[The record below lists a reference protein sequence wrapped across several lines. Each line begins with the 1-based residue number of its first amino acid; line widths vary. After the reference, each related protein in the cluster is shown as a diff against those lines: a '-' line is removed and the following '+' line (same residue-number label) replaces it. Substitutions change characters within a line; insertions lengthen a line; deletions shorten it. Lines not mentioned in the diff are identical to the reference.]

1 VNKKALSLA
10 VCLAI
15 SYPSATL
22 ALGLGEIESVS
33 NLNQPFKA
41 KIDLLSVGDTNV
53 GSLKVKVASPSVF
66 SRVGID
72 RPNFLNGLR
81 FRSTIENGKPVVL
94 VSSSQP
100 IKEPFINF
108 LLEVSWPK
116 GQLLKE
122 YTVLLDPPV
131 LMQPGT
137 SIASNTVG
145 VRPDPSQRPQAQV
158 QQQNSSQQARQQQ
171 QRQRVIAQQQQTR
184 QQQLQRQRQLQQQ
197 RQQAQSDGLRRPG
210 PAKPDASVASTS
222 RTPTSN
228 GSRTYRIRRGD
239 TLFKVAKKLGY
250 NGVRNEQMM
259 MALFEANP
267 TAFRKRN
274 INNLKSGV
282 TVRRPSLDEAK
293 RIPLRTARQDIRSQT
308 SDWKQSRSTKSTP
321 TNNQPAGNASGKIAG
336 SGGSTNSQARIEV
349 LGSTNGKNSANSGNL
364 VGQARLNDLNRQMT
378 LASESLTA
386 RTRENNE
393 LKSRVSEL
401 EALLKKKNRLIT
413 LKNEQL
419 AELQVSLGRP
429 PTAMNENPMDIAGT
443 INEQGGEIEKM
454 IAGQDGNDG
463 TIVRTQDPAIINE
476 MGQNTDTEIFQESVT
491 DDLTAALNTQ
501 NPAEEEG
508 GILDLLSSP
517 LVMGLGGGSL
527 LALIAGFLFLRR
539 RNNNEEYDDY
549 SPIDFDDPSLA
560 PGSSGFDDISSKVD
574 PVSDADD
581 PFAGLGGSSS
591 EVKDD
596 FDVDPMDEM
605 IPEDI
610 PKSNNVAAA
619 VPSAATS
626 SQAIDADDDDI
637 LQEAD
642 VYIVYG
648 LHEQAEVELKR
659 AIEKQPDNLEYR
671 AKLLEN
677 YHASDNKEAFEV
689 AAAEFSQLNGSGKEA
704 LWEKIS
710 GWGGKLLPASPLF
723 ASPGVA
729 AVINET
735 ASKPADMIADFNS
748 TDAKE
753 ESSGISGKLGMAAA
767 AAAAGG
773 VAITA
778 GKAFADNAQ
787 DKLTDTVS
795 SAKDSAGSAVSG
807 LTDKIPGLGDDS
819 PISGLTDKIPGLG
832 DDSEIADIGEIAD
845 AKSAEVLDFDDMDLD
860 SLLSADAK
868 TDTPKAAAIDV
879 PEVDTSFEDAD
890 LDFAI
895 KDMAKEET
903 PSESGSGGLA
913 AAAIGGAVA
922 LGGAAV
928 AKASTS
934 SDENEM
940 DFDFSE
946 FEIDDG
952 GAAEK
957 IASLAETGSD
967 DFEGLDDFDFGLD
980 DAETSK
986 DKLGSTNLN
995 LALDGSDTGVGK
1007 ILPENSVYKMSETKE
1022 SSDDILGEMDDDL
1035 SFLDLDNGADTG
1047 LMDAQIS
1054 TKLDLARAYMD
1065 MGDVEGARSTLE
1077 EVMAEG
1083 NDDQKKEAKELLHQ
1097 TG

>member
-1 VNKKALSLA
+1 MNKKALSLA
-10 VCLAI
+10 VYIAI

-53 GSLKVKVASPSVF
+53 GNLKVKVASPSVF

-81 FRSTIENGKPVVL
+81 FRSSVENGKPVIL

-100 IKEPFINF
+100 VKEPFINF

-145 VRPDPSQRPQAQV
+145 VRPDPSTQRTQAQRQ
-158 QQQNSSQQARQQQ
+158 QQQNAANQQARQQQ
-171 QRQRVIAQQQQTR
+171 QRQRVIQQQQQQAR

-197 RQQAQSDGLRRPG
+197 QAQNDLRRPS
-210 PAKPDASVASTS
+210 PID
-222 RTPTSN
+222 N
-228 GSRTYRIRRGD
+228 GTAAVDNAVGNQSRTYRIRRGD

-259 MALFEANP
+259 MAIFQANP

-282 TVRRPSLDEAK
+282 SVRRPSMSEAK
-293 RIPLRTARQDIRSQT
+293 RISLQTARQEIRGQT
-308 SDWKQSRSTKSTP
+308 SEWKRGQPQKVAATKS
-321 TNNQPAGNASGKIAG
+321 PAQNTASGQVTGNSAAE
-336 SGGSTNSQARIEV
+336 NSQARIEV
-349 LGSTNGKNSANSGNL
+349 LGSANGKNSANSGNL
-364 VGQARLNDLNRQMT
+364 VGQAKLDDLNRQMT

-386 RTRENNE
+386 RTRENND

-419 AELQVSLGRP
+419 AELQVSLGKP
-429 PTAMNENPMDIAGT
+429 PTAMGAEEETDVVSS
-443 INEQGGEIEKM
+443 INEQGGDIEKM
-454 IAGQDGNDG
+454 ITGQVQDGNDG
-463 TIVRTQDPAIINE
+463 TIVRTQDPANAIISD
-476 MGQNTDTEIFQESVT
+476 MGQQDTEIFQEPVS
-491 DDLTAALNTQ
+491 DDITTALTPQ
-501 NPAEEEG
+501 EPVEEDS
-508 GILDLLSSP
+508 GILGLLSSP

-539 RNNNEEYDDY
+539 RNSNDEYGDDY
-549 SPIDFDDPSLA
+549 SPIDFDDPSFA
-560 PGSSGFDDISSKVD
+560 PGSNDFDDVSQKVD

-581 PFAGLGGSSS
+581 PFAGLGGSSAV
-591 EVKDD
+591 EGG

-605 IPEDI
+605 IQEDT
-610 PKSNNVAAA
+610 PKASFSDVAA
-619 VPSAATS
+619 VPVAS
-626 SQAIDADDDDI
+626 DVDGDDDDDI

-648 LHEQAEVELKR
+648 LHEQAEVELKK

-677 YHASDNKEAFEV
+677 YHASDNKEAFE
-689 AAAEFSQLNGSGKEA
+689 AEAIEFSKLNGPGKAE
-704 LWEKIS
+704 LWQKVS
-710 GWGGKLLPASPLF
+710 GWGSKLLPASALF
-723 ASPGVA
+723 AGPGVA
-729 AVINET
+729 AAINTAQKPVENIIDTPVVDAPAFENPVIELPE
-735 ASKPADMIADFNS
+735 SDS
-748 TDAKE
+748 S
-753 ESSGISGKLGMAAA
+753 SSGLMGKLGMAGA

-787 DKLTDTVS
+787 EKLGDTVS
-795 SAKDSAGSAVSG
+795 SAKDSAGSALSG
-807 LTDKIPGLGDDS
+807 FTDKAPDLGGITDKIPDLGDM
-819 PISGLTDKIPGLG
+819 
-832 DDSEIADIGEIAD
+832 ADLEAPE
-845 AKSAEVLDFDDMDLD
+845 SAEILDFDDMDLD

-868 TDTPKAAAIDV
+868 VEVPDAPSIDTPDLDV
-879 PEVDTSFEDAD
+879 AD

-895 KDMAKEET
+895 QDMDASADAKDLDIAD
-903 PSESGSGGLA
+903 G
-913 AAAIGGAVA
+913 
-922 LGGAAV
+922 
-928 AKASTS
+928 
-934 SDENEM
+934 EM

-946 FEIDDG
+946 FEIDEPAATNEKTTTSVLDG
-952 GAAEK
+952 KVDE
-957 IASLAETGSD
+957 LD
-967 DFEGLDDFDFGLD
+967 DLDDFSSLGFDLD
-980 DAETSK
+980 DKEEV
-986 DKLGSTNLN
+986 KLGSTNLN
-995 LALDGSDTGVGK
+995 LALDGSSTGVGK
-1007 ILPENSVYKMSETKE
+1007 ILPENSVYKIAEAKDAK
-1022 SSDDILGEMDDDL
+1022 DDILGDMDDDL
-1035 SFLDLDNGADTG
+1035 SFLDLDDGADTG
-1047 LMDAQIS
+1047 LMDAQVS

-1083 NDDQKKEAKELLHQ
+1083 NPDQKKEAKELLVQ
-1097 TG
+1097 AG

>member
-1 VNKKALSLA
+1 MNKKALSLA
-10 VCLAI
+10 VCIAI
-15 SYPSATL
+15 SYPGAGL

-81 FRSTIENGKPVVL
+81 FRSSMENGKPVIL

-145 VRPDPSQRPQAQV
+145 VRPDPSQRNQAQI
-158 QQQNSSQQARQQQ
+158 QQQNSAQQSRQQQ

-184 QQQLQRQRQLQQQ
+184 AQQQRQRQLQQQ
-197 RQQAQSDGLRRPG
+197 RQQQANNDGLRRPG
-210 PAKPDASVASTS
+210 PPVGAAAVPRANNTG
-222 RTPTSN
+222 N
-228 GSRTYRIRRGD
+228 ESRTYRIRRGD
-239 TLFKVAKKLGY
+239 TLYKVAKKLGY

-259 MALFEANP
+259 MAIFEANP

-282 TVRRPSLDEAK
+282 TVRRPSVNEAK
-293 RIPLRTARQDIRSQT
+293 RIPLRAARQDIRTQT
-308 SDWKQSRSTKSTP
+308 SEWKRGKPVKSSVANNNKTP
-321 TNNQPAGNASGKIAG
+321 SGKVTAKG
-336 SGGSTNSQARIEV
+336 NPTTSQARIEV
-349 LGSTNGKNSANSGNL
+349 LGSTKGNNSANNGNL
-364 VGQARLNDLNRQMT
+364 VGQAKLDDLNRQMT

-386 RTRENNE
+386 RKRENNE

-419 AELQVSLGRP
+419 AELQVSLGKP
-429 PTAMNENPMDIAGT
+429 PTAMGATDTDVVGT

-454 IAGQDGNDG
+454 LAQDGNDG
-463 TIVRTQDPAIINE
+463 TIVRSQDPAASLDNDLT
-476 MGQNTDTEIFQESVT
+476 QNTDTEIFQEPIS
-491 DDLTAALNTQ
+491 DDITTAMGSSQ
-501 NPAEEEG
+501 PVEEEG

-539 RNNNEEYDDY
+539 RNSSDEYDDY
-549 SPIDFDDPSLA
+549 SPIDFEDPSLA
-560 PGSSGFDDISSKVD
+560 PGSSGFDDVAGKVD

-591 EVKDD
+591 PVDNSG

-605 IPEDI
+605 IQEEAPDA
-610 PKSNNVAAA
+610 KVNVASTPAA
-619 VPSAATS
+619 VS
-626 SQAIDADDDDI
+626 STADNVDDDDI

-659 AIEKQPDNLEYR
+659 AIEKHPDNLEYR

-689 AAAEFSQLNGSGKEA
+689 AATEFSKLNGPDKDA

-710 GWGGKLLPASPLF
+710 GWGGKMLPASPLF

-729 AVINET
+729 AVINDT
-735 ASKPADMIADFNS
+735 ASKPTEIA
-748 TDAKE
+748 TDAISDSKE
-753 ESSGISGKLGMAAA
+753 SSGKLGIAAA

-778 GKAFADNAQ
+778 GKAFADNAK
-787 DKLTDTVS
+787 DKLEDTVS
-795 SAKDSAGSAVSG
+795 GAQDSAGS
-807 LTDKIPGLGDDS
+807 T
-819 PISGLTDKIPGLG
+819 
-832 DDSEIADIGEIAD
+832 IADVAD
-845 AKSAEVLDFDDMDLD
+845 SKGAEVLDFDDMDLD
-860 SLLSADAK
+860 SLLSADDAK
-868 TDTPKAAAIDV
+868 VAVSEATSIDAPK
-879 PEVDTSFEDAD
+879 VDLDNGFEDAD

-895 KDMAKEET
+895 QDMAKQD
-903 PSESGSGGLA
+903 ESSGAAIASTA
-913 AAAIGGAVA
+913 AAE
-922 LGGAAV
+922 
-928 AKASTS
+928 TS
-934 SDENEM
+934 DNNEM

-946 FEIDDG
+946 FEIDG
-952 GAAEK
+952 GETADK
-957 IASLAETGSD
+957 VTSLGEEAGSN
-967 DFEGLDDFDFGLD
+967 DFESLDDFDFGLD
-980 DAETSK
+980 EAETSK
-986 DKLGSTNLN
+986 DELSSTNLN

-1022 SSDDILGEMDDDL
+1022 SKDDILGEMDDDL

-1047 LMDAQIS
+1047 LMEAQVS

>member
-10 VCLAI
+10 VYIAI

-41 KIDLLSVGDTNV
+41 QIALLSVGDTNV

-81 FRSTIENGKPVVL
+81 FRSSVQNGKPVIL

-100 IKEPFINF
+100 VKEPFINF

-145 VRPDPSQRPQAQV
+145 VRPDPSSAQLTRAQR
-158 QQQNSSQQARQQQ
+158 QQQNVAAQQARQQQ
-171 QRQRVIAQQQQTR
+171 QRQRVIQQQQQTR
-184 QQQLQRQRQLQQQ
+184 QQQQRQRQ
-197 RQQAQSDGLRRPG
+197 QQAQNDGLRRPG
-210 PAKPDASVASTS
+210 PAKGST
-222 RTPTSN
+222 TATSA
-228 GSRTYRIRRGD
+228 GRSSQSGTYRIRRGD
-239 TLFKVAKKLGY
+239 TLYKVAKKLGY
-250 NGVRNEQMM
+250 SGVRNEQMM
-259 MALFEANP
+259 MAIFEANP

-282 TVRRPSLDEAK
+282 SVRRPSINEAK
-293 RIPLRTARQDIRSQT
+293 RVPLRTARQDIRSQT
-308 SDWKQSRSTKSTP
+308 SDWKRSKPKRAAS
-321 TNNQPAGNASGKIAG
+321 NNTSQTTTSGKAAGNSASG
-336 SGGSTNSQARIEV
+336 SSQARIEV
-349 LGSTNGKNSANSGNL
+349 LGSTNGKSSANSGNL
-364 VGQARLNDLNRQMT
+364 VGQAKLDDLNRQMT

-386 RTRENNE
+386 RKRENND

-419 AELQVSLGRP
+419 AELQVSLGKP
-429 PTAMNENPMDIAGT
+429 PTAMGANDTDVVGT
-443 INEQGGEIEKM
+443 VNEQGVEIEKM
-454 IAGQDGNDG
+454 LAGQTGNEG
-463 TIVRTQDPAIINE
+463 TIVRTQAPIIDE
-476 MGQNTDTEIFQESVT
+476 TGQETEIFQEPVDNGIT
-491 DDLTAALNTQ
+491 TALNAQ
-501 NPAEEEG
+501 EPVEEEG
-508 GILDLLSSP
+508 GILGLLSSP

-539 RNNNEEYDDY
+539 RNNNEEHDDY
-549 SPIDFDDPSLA
+549 SPIDFDDPSFA
-560 PGSSGFDDISSKVD
+560 PGSSGFDDDSAKID

-591 EVKDD
+591 PVDD
-596 FDVDPMDEM
+596 SGFDVDPMDEM
-605 IPEDI
+605 IQEET
-610 PKSNNVAAA
+610 PKAAM
-619 VPSAATS
+619 AATS
-626 SQAIDADDDDI
+626 TPVAAGNNANDVDDDDDI

-648 LHEQAEVELKR
+648 LHEQAESELKK
-659 AIEKQPDNLEYR
+659 AIEKQPGNLEYR

-677 YHASDNKEAFEV
+677 YHASDNKEAFE
-689 AAAEFSQLNGSGKEA
+689 AEATEFSKLSGPGRDV

-710 GWGGKLLPASPLF
+710 GWGTKLLPASPLF

-729 AVINET
+729 AVINDNV
-735 ASKPADMIADFNS
+735 AQPAIAM
-748 TDAKE
+748 DAEKQE
-753 ESSGISGKLGMAAA
+753 EAGSGMMGKLGMAGAA
-767 AAAAGG
+767 VAAGG

-778 GKAFADNAQ
+778 GKAFAENAQ

-795 SAKDSAGSAVSG
+795 GAKDSAGSA
-807 LTDKIPGLGDDS
+807 
-819 PISGLTDKIPGLG
+819 ISGMTDNIPSLG
-832 DDSEIADIGEIAD
+832 GGDTDIADMVD

-868 TDTPKAAAIDV
+868 DAISTEMPSVDV
-879 PEVDTSFEDAD
+879 PDIDTGFEDAD

-895 KDMAKEET
+895 QDMAGDTK
-903 PSESGSGGLA
+903 
-913 AAAIGGAVA
+913 AVEA
-922 LGGAAV
+922 PGI
-928 AKASTS
+928 TS
-934 SDENEM
+934 STNNDEM

-946 FEIDDG
+946 FEIDD
-952 GAAEK
+952 AATATTDEVATSAK
-957 IASLAETGSD
+957 AATDEFD
-967 DFEGLDDFDFGLD
+967 GLDDFSDLGFDLD
-980 DAETSK
+980 DAKGDSK
-986 DKLGSTNLN
+986 LNSTNLN
-995 LALDGSDTGVGK
+995 LALDGSNTGVGK
-1007 ILPENSVYKMSETKE
+1007 ILPENSVYKMSEAKGAK
-1022 SSDDILGEMDDDL
+1022 DDLLGDADDL
-1035 SFLDLDNGADTG
+1035 SFLDLDDGADTG
-1047 LMDAQIS
+1047 IMDAQVS

-1077 EVMAEG
+1077 EVMSEG
-1083 NDDQKKEAKELLHQ
+1083 NADQKKEATELLSQ

>member
-1 VNKKALSLA
+1 MNKKALSLA
-10 VCLAI
+10 VCIAI
-15 SYPSATL
+15 SYPGAAL

-41 KIDLLSVGDTNV
+41 KIDLLSVGDVNV
-53 GSLKVKVASPSVF
+53 GGLKVKVASPSVF

-81 FRSTIENGKPVVL
+81 FRSSTQNGRPVIL

-137 SIASNTVG
+137 SVASNTVG
-145 VRPDPSQRPQAQV
+145 VRPDPSQRSRAQV
-158 QQQNSSQQARQQQ
+158 QQQNASQQARQQQ

-184 QQQLQRQRQLQQQ
+184 QQQQRQRQLQQQ
-197 RQQAQSDGLRRPG
+197 RQQQAQNDGLRRPG
-210 PAKPDASVASTS
+210 PPVAPAAAATN
-222 RTPTSN
+222 TAGN
-228 GSRTYRIRRGD
+228 QSRTYRIRRGD
-239 TLFKVAKKLGY
+239 TLYKVAQKLGY

-259 MALFEANP
+259 MAIFEANP

-282 TVRRPSLDEAK
+282 TVRRPSINEAK
-293 RIPLRTARQDIRSQT
+293 RIPLRAARQDIRSQT
-308 SDWKQSRSTKSTP
+308 SEWKRSKPTKSAVA
-321 TNNQPAGNASGKIAG
+321 TNTKPSSGKVTGNNVGAG
-336 SGGSTNSQARIEV
+336 SQARIEV
-349 LGSTNGKNSANSGNL
+349 LGSMEGKNSANSGNL
-364 VGQARLNDLNRQMT
+364 VGQAKLDDLNRQMT

-386 RTRENNE
+386 RKRENNE

-419 AELQVSLGRP
+419 AELQVSLGKP
-429 PTAMNENPMDIAGT
+429 PTAMTGDGDANVVGT
-443 INEQGGEIEKM
+443 INEQGGDIEKM
-454 IAGQDGNDG
+454 LAQNGNDG
-463 TIVRTQDPAIINE
+463 TILRSQDPANFIGNDPNQE
-476 MGQNTDTEIFQESVT
+476 TEILQEPVG
-491 DDLTAALNTQ
+491 DDITTAMSAGQ
-501 NPAEEEG
+501 PAEEEG
-508 GILDLLSSP
+508 GILDMLSSP

-539 RNNNEEYDDY
+539 RNNDDEYDDY
-549 SPIDFDDPSLA
+549 SPIDFEDPSLA
-560 PGSSGFDDISSKVD
+560 PGGSGFDDITTKVD

-591 EVKDD
+591 SVEASG
-596 FDVDPMDEM
+596 FDVDPMDE
-605 IPEDI
+605 IIQEEAPDA
-610 PKSNNVAAA
+610 KSSVANV
-619 VPSAATS
+619 PATAS
-626 SQAIDADDDDI
+626 SHVNDDTDEDDI

-659 AIEKQPDNLEYR
+659 AIEKHPENLEYR

-689 AAAEFSQLNGSGKEA
+689 AATEFSQLNGPDKEV

-729 AVINET
+729 AVIKDV
-735 ASKPADMIADFNS
+735 ASKPAEMATDAIG
-748 TDAKE
+748 DAKE
-753 ESSGISGKLGMAAA
+753 SSGLSGKLGMAAA

-778 GKAFADNAQ
+778 GKAFAENAQ

-795 SAKDSAGSAVSG
+795 GAKDSAGSAISG
-807 LTDKIPGLGDDS
+807 LTEKLPGLGDSSDN
-819 PISGLTDKIPGLG
+819 
-832 DDSEIADIGEIAD
+832 IAD
-845 AKSAEVLDFDDMDLD
+845 AVDTKSAEVLDFDDMDLD
-860 SLLSADAK
+860 SLLSAEDNKNDDVATESTSIDAPK
-868 TDTPKAAAIDV
+868 VDLDTG
-879 PEVDTSFEDAD
+879 FEDAD

-895 KDMAKEET
+895 QDMAKKDDSS
-903 PSESGSGGLA
+903 SESSLGGA
-913 AAAIGGAVA
+913 AAAIGGAAA
-922 LGGAAV
+922 LGGAAM
-928 AKASTS
+928 AASSTTEA
-934 SDENEM
+934 SDSNEM

-946 FEIDDG
+946 FEVDDG
-952 GAAEK
+952 DQEDTATALESAG
-957 IASLAETGSD
+957 TN
-967 DFEGLDDFDFGLD
+967 DFESLDDFDFGLD
-980 DAETSK
+980 DSETETAKGELS
-986 DKLGSTNLN
+986 STNLN
-995 LALDGSDTGVGK
+995 LALDGSDAGVGK
-1007 ILPENSVYKMSETKE
+1007 ILPENSVYKMSETKAE
-1022 SSDDILGEMDDDL
+1022 KDDILGEMDDDL
-1035 SFLDLDNGADTG
+1035 SFLDLDNSADTG
-1047 LMDAQIS
+1047 LMEAQIS

>member
-1 VNKKALSLA
+1 MNKKALSLA
-10 VCLAI
+10 VYIAI

-33 NLNQPFKA
+33 SLNQPFKA
-41 KIDLLSVGDTNV
+41 QIDLLSVGDTNV

-81 FRSTIENGKPVVL
+81 FRSSMQNGKPVIL

-100 IKEPFINF
+100 VKEPFINF

-145 VRPDPSQRPQAQV
+145 VRPDPSVQRSQAQRA
-158 QQQNSSQQARQQQ
+158 QQQKNVAAQQARQQQ

-184 QQQLQRQRQLQQQ
+184 QQQQRQRQLQQQ
-197 RQQAQSDGLRRPG
+197 RQQQAQNDGLRRPG
-210 PAKPDASVASTS
+210 PANGAAAATTS
-222 RTPTSN
+222 GGGN
-228 GSRTYRIRRGD
+228 QSRTYRIRRGD

-259 MALFEANP
+259 MAIYEANP

-282 TVRRPSLDEAK
+282 TVRRPSINEAK
-293 RIPLRTARQDIRSQT
+293 RVPLRTARQDIRSQT
-308 SDWKQSRSTKSTP
+308 SDWKRNKPKKAVS
-321 TNNQPAGNASGKIAG
+321 NNSSQTIASGKTAG
-336 SGGSTNSQARIEV
+336 SSVSGNSQARIEV
-349 LGSTNGKNSANSGNL
+349 LGSNGKSSANSGNL
-364 VGQARLNDLNRQMT
+364 VGQAKLDDLNRQMT

-386 RTRENNE
+386 RKRENND

-419 AELQVSLGRP
+419 AELQVSLGKP
-429 PTAMNENPMDIAGT
+429 PTAMGANDTDIVGT
-443 INEQGGEIEKM
+443 VNDQGVEIEKM
-454 IAGQDGNDG
+454 LAGQTGD
-463 TIVRTQDPAIINE
+463 TIVRTQNPIINDA
-476 MGQNTDTEIFQESVT
+476 GQEVEIFQEPVDGEIT
-491 DDLTAALNTQ
+491 TALNAQ
-501 NPAEEEG
+501 EPVEEEG
-508 GILDLLSSP
+508 GILGLLSSP

-539 RNNNEEYDDY
+539 RNNNDEHDDY
-549 SPIDFDDPSLA
+549 SPIDFDDPSFA
-560 PGSSGFDDISSKVD
+560 PGSSGFDDAASKID

-591 EVKDD
+591 PADSGG

-605 IPEDI
+605 IQEDT
-610 PKSNNVAAA
+610 PKAAMADVTAPTAAGNNNASDV
-619 VPSAATS
+619 
-626 SQAIDADDDDI
+626 DDDDDI

-648 LHEQAEVELKR
+648 LHEQAESELKK
-659 AIEKQPDNLEYR
+659 AIEKQPGNLEYR

-677 YHASDNKEAFEV
+677 YHASDNKEAFETE
-689 AAAEFSQLNGSGKEA
+689 ATEFSKLNGPGKDE
-704 LWEKIS
+704 LWEKVS
-710 GWGGKLLPASPLF
+710 GWGTKLLPASPLF

-729 AVINET
+729 AAISDST
-735 ASKPADMIADFNS
+735 AKPAIALG
-748 TDAKE
+748 AEKPE
-753 ESSGISGKLGMAAA
+753 ESGSGMMGKLGMAGAA
-767 AAAAGG
+767 VAAGG

-778 GKAFADNAQ
+778 GKAFAENAQ
-787 DKLTDTVS
+787 DKLGDT
-795 SAKDSAGSAVSG
+795 AGSAMSG
-807 LTDKIPGLGDDS
+807 LTDKMPGLGGD
-819 PISGLTDKIPGLG
+819 TDLV
-832 DDSEIADIGEIAD
+832 DMASEKG
-845 AKSAEVLDFDDMDLD
+845 AEVLDFDDMDLD
-860 SLLSADAK
+860 SLLSADTKDAIP
-868 TDTPKAAAIDV
+868 DMSIDV
-879 PEVDTSFEDAD
+879 PDIDSGFEDAD

-895 KDMAKEET
+895 QDMAVDTK
-903 PSESGSGGLA
+903 
-913 AAAIGGAVA
+913 AVEIPEMPT
-922 LGGAAV
+922 L
-928 AKASTS
+928 
-934 SDENEM
+934 SDNDEM

-946 FEIDDG
+946 FEIDD
-952 GAAEK
+952 AASAATDK
-957 IASLAETGSD
+957 AASTAKVATDEFD
-967 DFEGLDDFDFGLD
+967 GLDDFGDLGFDLD
-980 DAETSK
+980 ADDKGDSK
-986 DKLGSTNLN
+986 LSSTNLN
-995 LALDGSDTGVGK
+995 LALDGSKTGVGK
-1007 ILPENSVYKMSETKE
+1007 ILPENSVYKMSEAKAAK
-1022 SSDDILGEMDDDL
+1022 DDMLADADDDL
-1035 SFLDLDNGADTG
+1035 SFLDLDSGADTG

-1065 MGDVEGARSTLE
+1065 MGDVDGARSTLE
-1077 EVMAEG
+1077 EVMSEG
-1083 NDDQKKEAKELLHQ
+1083 NTDQKKEAKELLSQ

>member
-1 VNKKALSLA
+1 MNKKALSLA
-10 VCLAI
+10 VYIAI

-33 NLNQPFKA
+33 SLNQPFKA
-41 KIDLLSVGDTNV
+41 KIDLLSVGNTNV

-66 SRVGID
+66 SRVGIE

-81 FRSTIENGKPVVL
+81 FRSAVENGKPVIL

-100 IKEPFINF
+100 VKEPFINF

-145 VRPDPSQRPQAQV
+145 VRPDPSAARSQAQRQ
-158 QQQNSSQQARQQQ
+158 QQQNAANQQVRQQQ
-171 QRQRVIAQQQQTR
+171 QRQRVIAQQKQA
-184 QQQLQRQRQLQQQ
+184 QQQRQTQQQQQRQRQLQQQ
-197 RQQAQSDGLRRPG
+197 RQQAQNDGLRRPG
-210 PAKPDASVASTS
+210 APTGATAASNAGANRAK
-222 RTPTSN
+222 
-228 GSRTYRIRRGD
+228 TYRIRRGD

-259 MALFEANP
+259 MAIYEANP

-282 TVRRPSLDEAK
+282 SVRRPSINEAK
-293 RIPLRTARQDIRSQT
+293 RVSLQSARQDIRSQT
-308 SDWKQSRSTKSTP
+308 SDWKRSRSQKPASTNASQNK
-321 TNNQPAGNASGKIAG
+321 NNVSGKVAGNAVAG
-336 SGGSTNSQARIEV
+336 NSQARIEV
-349 LGSTNGKNSANSGNL
+349 LGSTNGKNSASSGNL
-364 VGQARLNDLNRQMT
+364 VGQAKLDDLNRQMT

-386 RTRENNE
+386 RTRENND

-419 AELQVSLGRP
+419 AELQVSLGKP
-429 PTAMNENPMDIAGT
+429 PTAMGATDTDIVGT
-443 INEQGGEIEKM
+443 VNEQGGDIEKM
-454 IAGQDGNDG
+454 ITGQDGNDG
-463 TIVRTQDPAIINE
+463 TIVRTQDPAEAIISD
-476 MGQNTDTEIFQESVT
+476 MGQDTEIFQEPVNDAT
-491 DDLTAALNTQ
+491 TTALNTQ
-501 NPAEEEG
+501 EPVEEEG
-508 GILDLLSSP
+508 GILGLLSSP

-539 RNNNEEYDDY
+539 RNNSDEYDEGY
-549 SPIDFDDPSLA
+549 SPIDFDDPSFA
-560 PGSSGFDDISSKVD
+560 PGSNDFDDIPQKAA
-574 PVSDADD
+574 PMSDADD

-591 EVKDD
+591 PVESG

-605 IPEDI
+605 IGEEI
-610 PKSNNVAAA
+610 PDATPPHSAVVPPMAASNASDV
-619 VPSAATS
+619 
-626 SQAIDADDDDI
+626 DDDDDI

-648 LHEQAEVELKR
+648 LHEQAEVELKK

-677 YHASDNKEAFEV
+677 YHASDNKEAFEAE
-689 AAAEFSQLNGSGKEA
+689 AAVFSQLNGPGKAE
-704 LWEKIS
+704 LWEKVS

-723 ASPGVA
+723 ASGVA
-729 AVINET
+729 AVASSANAKAAET
-735 ASKPADMIADFNS
+735 TIANTQQAAKDGASGGLA
-748 TDAKE
+748 
-753 ESSGISGKLGMAAA
+753 KLGA

-787 DKLTDTVS
+787 SKLS
-795 SAKDSAGSAVSG
+795 DSAANANNSVGSAVAG
-807 LTDKIPGLGDDS
+807 LTENMANVSNEPSAGA
-819 PISGLTDKIPGLG
+819 
-832 DDSEIADIGEIAD
+832 ADN
-845 AKSAEVLDFDDMDLD
+845 AEVLDFDDMDLD
-860 SLLSADAK
+860 SLLSADDKVDSSDA
-868 TDTPKAAAIDV
+868 KAAQSIDV
-879 PEVDTSFEDAD
+879 ESGFED

-895 KDMAKEET
+895 QDIEVDTKHPEPAET
-903 PSESGSGGLA
+903 TQLDGG
-913 AAAIGGAVA
+913 
-922 LGGAAV
+922 
-928 AKASTS
+928 
-934 SDENEM
+934 EM

-946 FEIDDG
+946 FEIDEAPSTEPSSSVT
-952 GAAEK
+952 AAK
-957 IASLAETGSD
+957 TD
-967 DFEGLDDFDFGLD
+967 DFDGLDDFSDLGFDLD
-980 DAETSK
+980 EPEDKTRDATS
-986 DKLGSTNLN
+986 LN
-995 LALDGSDTGVGK
+995 LALDGSNTGVGK
-1007 ILPENSVYKMSETKE
+1007 ILPENSVYKISDAKE
-1022 SSDDILGEMDDDL
+1022 STGDVLSGMDDDL
-1035 SFLDLDNGADTG
+1035 SFLDLDGAGTE
-1047 LMDAQIS
+1047 LAENQVS

-1083 NDDQKKEAKELLHQ
+1083 NDSQKQEAKELLHQ
-1097 TG
+1097 AG

>member
-1 VNKKALSLA
+1 MNKKALSLA
-10 VCLAI
+10 VYIAI

-41 KIDLLSVGDTNV
+41 KIDLLSVGNTNLS
-53 GSLKVKVASPSVF
+53 GLKVKVASPSVF

-81 FRSTIENGKPVVL
+81 FRSSSENGKPVIL

-145 VRPDPSQRPQAQV
+145 IRPDPSRPTQAQR
-158 QQQNSSQQARQQQ
+158 QQQNAAAQRQRQQQ

-197 RQQAQSDGLRRPG
+197 RQQAQNDGLRRPG
-210 PAKPDASVASTS
+210 PPV
-222 RTPTSN
+222 
-228 GSRTYRIRRGD
+228 GSAAAAATGSGQSKTYRIRRGD
-239 TLFKVAKKLGY
+239 TLYKVAKKLGY
-250 NGVRNEQMM
+250 SGVRNEQMM
-259 MALFEANP
+259 MALYQANP

-274 INNLKSGV
+274 INNLKAGV
-282 TVRRPSLDEAK
+282 TVRRPSINEAK
-293 RIPLRTARQDIRSQT
+293 RINLQTARQDIRAQAAE
-308 SDWKQSRSTKSTP
+308 WKRSKPQRAASAA
-321 TNNQPAGNASGKIAG
+321 NNQNNRVASGNSAPTTPIG
-336 SGGSTNSQARIEV
+336 NSQARIEV
-349 LGSTNGKNSANSGNL
+349 LGSTNGNNSANNGNL
-364 VGQARLNDLNRQMT
+364 VGQAKLDDLNRQMT

-419 AELQVSLGRP
+419 AELQVSLGKP
-429 PTAMNENPMDIAGT
+429 PTAMGGQETDVIGT
-443 INEQGGEIEKM
+443 VNEQGGEIEKM
-454 IAGQDGNDG
+454 IANQNGNDG
-463 TIVRTQDPAIINE
+463 TIVRTQDPADAIIND
-476 MGQNTDTEIFQESVT
+476 MGQDTEIFQEPVT
-491 DDLTAALNTQ
+491 DDISTAMSNQ
-501 NPAEEEG
+501 QPVEEEG
-508 GILDLLSSP
+508 GILELLSSP

-539 RNNNEEYDDY
+539 RNNDDEYEDY

-560 PGSSGFDDISSKVD
+560 PGSSGFDDDITDNVQPSSN
-574 PVSDADD
+574 ADD

-591 EVKDD
+591 PVEND
-596 FDVDPMDEM
+596 FDVDPMDE
-605 IPEDI
+605 IIQEEELPKAAAPE
-610 PKSNNVAAA
+610 PVPAPVAPVAAPVEA
-619 VPSAATS
+619 NN
-626 SQAIDADDDDI
+626 DGDMDDGDDI

-648 LHEQAEVELKR
+648 LHEQAEVELKK
-659 AIEKQPDNLEYR
+659 AIEKQPENLEYR

-677 YHASDNKEAFEV
+677 YHASDNKEAFE
-689 AAAEFSQLNGSGKEA
+689 AAATEFSELKGPGKDA
-704 LWEKIS
+704 LWEKVS
-710 GWGGKLLPASPLF
+710 DWGSKMLPTSPLF

-729 AVINET
+729 AVINNDT
-735 ASKPADMIADFNS
+735 AD
-748 TDAKE
+748 TKE
-753 ESSGISGKLGMAAA
+753 EDSGLGALGMVGA

-778 GKAFADNAQ
+778 GKAVAEN
-787 DKLTDTVS
+787 
-795 SAKDSAGSAVSG
+795 AKDA
-807 LTDKIPGLGDDS
+807 LLGDDNADTNGS
-819 PISGLTDKIPGLG
+819 
-832 DDSEIADIGEIAD
+832 DD
-845 AKSAEVLDFDDMDLD
+845 AEVLDFDDMDLD
-860 SLLSADAK
+860 SLLSADEEVPA
-868 TDTPKAAAIDV
+868 TAAESVTESTEMA
-879 PEVDTSFEDAD
+879 FEETD
-890 LDFAI
+890 LDLAMKNFEADDAAE
-895 KDMAKEET
+895 KAVET
-903 PSESGSGGLA
+903 A
-913 AAAIGGAVA
+913 
-922 LGGAAV
+922 
-928 AKASTS
+928 S
-934 SDENEM
+934 SDANEM
-940 DFDFSE
+940 EFGFSE
-946 FEIDDG
+946 FELDEPNPIE
-952 GAAEK
+952 AAATAVTEK
-957 IASLAETGSD
+957 AEDT
-967 DFEGLDDFDFGLD
+967 FEGLDDFSDLGFDLNGADTDAKED
-980 DAETSK
+980 DLNK
-986 DKLGSTNLN
+986 TNLN

-1007 ILPENSVYKMSETKE
+1007 ILPENSVYKMSESKVE
-1022 SSDDILGEMDDDL
+1022 QDDILGGIDDDL
-1035 SFLDLDNGADTG
+1035 SFLNLDDGADTG
-1047 LMDAQIS
+1047 LMEAQVS

-1083 NDDQKKEAKELLHQ
+1083 NDDQIKEAKELLHQ